1 MFRDERKNQH
11 DAIDERRVIS
21 KRPGYPI
28 ESIIALQKAL
38 ENGIPEDADDSEPIT
53 YCQPSSELMNSSSQE
68 GRVSGA
74 SAVSFVLKYNL
85 KIFLRSLQFWGKSGK
100 QTTSHNDIV
109 TLD

>member
-11 DAIDERRVIS
+11 DARDEGRVFS

-38 ENGIPEDADDSEPIT
+38 ENGIPEDVDDSEPIT
-53 YCQPSSELMNSSSQE
+53 YCQPSSELMNSSSHE

-74 SAVSFVLKYNL
+74 SRCE
-85 KIFLRSLQFWGKSGK
+85 FLS
-100 QTTSHNDIV
+100 
-109 TLD
+109 